1 MSKYTNELD
10 GQQDFYKSYLARINK
25 SLTIKDVL
33 SDNNDGVLNGNLIEF
48 KLIINDLNVVLF
60 QSIKYLSNMR
70 IKGKTIP
77 SNIVLISLNDTKAYI
92 FNSINYLEEIEK
104 IYISGASKNNSG
116 FQATTEPT
124 KIEYSSMI
132 GIEALIKI
140 LKSNEFIKINIDEN
154 CIVGWATRY
163 YREVEGAN
171 KSSFIGDETGKTQI
185 VGEIRKPT
193 IFKDFIYPYQG
204 ASNIKFQYLMDRLND
219 ELQKKNLGAFYTPT
233 LYAKKSVDLV
243 RKAIQRV
250 PDGNDYIILD
260 RCAGTG
266 NLEQQ
271 LSDKELSHCIVSTY
285 EYYEYKVLMELIGD
299 KVRHII
305 PPIETKDTFNNGTV
319 RGADALSEEYIKL
332 EIIQEYIN
340 NPKYTIIL
348 FENPPYAET
357 TSAEHQKKGKGK
369 ESSLWKKSYVVQAM
383 KKETSG
389 TASNE
394 MANAFI
400 WSAFKYYLRQDT
412 DSYIVFSPVKYWK
425 AQHLIEKEFL
435 DGFAFNRKHFHT
447 NTEACIMCALWSN
460 KQKSVKGLSLKAI
473 DIDKNTQKLMPCKK
487 KLKVE
492 QFYRKFSNEYF
503 DKRVFPDDTRDAIV
517 VGLDGIERSK
527 TDRLKP
533 IFNEN
538 ILGYMAV
545 YSSGFDNPDLHAS
558 LLIAGRY
565 DGNGFYLRRDNFLEK
580 LPMFVASRYITY
592 NRSWT
597 ERGRIMKSADGS
609 KKFFRDVKN
618 GTLEQ
623 YLLKCLL
630 FTSLEIQN
638 HMRSFIGSDGR
649 FYRNELCLD
658 TTNGKTL
665 AFEKLERL
673 KIDEKEHQLIKQWE
687 NILSSAKKT
696 KNYNPELTYG
706 VFQIFAELN
715 TWQKNEFDKRVY
727 DYPELNG
734 HLNTMKTLIKDYYN
748 TELIETLFKYE
759 FLK

>member
-10 GQQDFYKSYLARINK
+10 GQQDFYKSYLARIDKN
-25 SLTIKDVL
+25 LTIKDVL

-48 KLIINDLNVVLF
+48 KLVINDLNAVLF

-70 IKGKTIP
+70 IKGKSIP
-77 SNIVLISLNDTKAYI
+77 SNIVLVSLNDTKAYI
-92 FNSINYLEEIEK
+92 FNSIDYLEDIEK
-104 IYISGASKNNSG
+104 IYVGGASKNNSG
-116 FQATTEPT
+116 FQATTEPI
-124 KIEYSSMI
+124 KIEYNSI
-132 GIEALIKI
+132 VDIENLIKT
-140 LKSNEFIKINIDEN
+140 LKSNNFIKINIDEN

-163 YREVEGAN
+163 YKEVDGAN

-193 IFKDFIYPYQG
+193 IFKDYIYPYQG

-219 ELQKKNLGAFYTPT
+219 EIQKKNLGAFYTPT
-233 LYAKKSVDLV
+233 IYAKKSVELV

-271 LSDKELSHCIVSTY
+271 LSDEELSHCIVSTY

-319 RGADALSEEYIKL
+319 RGADALSKEYINL

-340 NPKYTIIL
+340 NPKCTIIL

-357 TSAEHQKKGKGK
+357 TSLEHQRQGEGKK
-369 ESSLWKKSYVVQAM
+369 SSLWKKSFVPQEMA
-383 KKETSG
+383 KEIKG
-389 TASNE
+389 TALNDL
-394 MANAFI
+394 ANAFI

-425 AQHLIEKEFL
+425 AQHLIDKEFI

-460 KQKSVKGLSLKAI
+460 KTSNKKSFSLKAF
-473 DIDKNTQKLMPCKK
+473 DIQNDKLSPQKK
-487 KLKVE
+487 KLPIKKI
-492 QFYRKFSNEYF
+492 QSMYSQKYY
-503 DKRVFPDDTRDAIV
+503 DKRKFPDDTSDGIV
-517 VGLDGIERSK
+517 VGLNGSEREPS
-527 TDRLKP
+527 RLTPKY
-533 IFNEN
+533 NDN
-538 ILGYMAV
+538 IIGYLVADSV
-545 YSSGFDNPDLHAS
+545 GFDNPDAKSS
-558 LLIAGRY
+558 LVIAGRY
-565 DGNGFYLRRDNFLEK
+565 NGNGFFLRNDNFLEK
-580 LPMFVASRYITY
+580 LPMFVASRYINY
-592 NRSWT
+592 NKSWT

-618 GTLEQ
+618 GVLEQ

-630 FTSLEIQN
+630 FTSLEMQN
-638 HMRSFIGSDGR
+638 HMRSFMGSDGR

-665 AFEKLERL
+665 AFEKLENL

-748 TELIETLFKYE
+748 SELVETLFKYE

>member
-1 MSKYTNELD
+1 MNKYTNELD

-25 SLTIKDVL
+25 NLTTKDVL

-48 KLIINDLNVVLF
+48 KLVINDLNTVLF
-60 QSIKYLSNMR
+60 QAIKYLSNMR
-70 IKGKTIP
+70 IKGKSIP
-77 SNIVLISLNDTKAYI
+77 SNIVLISLNDTRAYI
-92 FNSINYLEEIEK
+92 FNSFEYLREIEK
-104 IYISGASKNNSG
+104 IYIGGASKNNSG
-116 FQATTEPT
+116 FQSLTEPT
-124 KIEYSSMI
+124 EIDYSTMI
-132 GIEALIKI
+132 GVETLIKV
-140 LKSNEFIKINIDEN
+140 LKSNDFIKINIDEN

-163 YREVEGAN
+163 YKEVDGAN

-193 IFKDFIYPYQG
+193 VFKDFIYPYQG

-219 ELQKKNLGAFYTPT
+219 EIQKKNLGAFYTPT
-233 LYAKKSVDLV
+233 LYAKKSVELV

-271 LSDKELSHCIVSTY
+271 LSDEELSHCIVSTY

-319 RGADALSEEYIKL
+319 RGADALSKEYIEL

-340 NPKYTIIL
+340 NSECTIIL

-357 TSAEHQKKGKGK
+357 TSLEHQRQGEGKK
-369 ESSLWKKSYVVQAM
+369 SSLWKKGYVPTEMA
-383 KKETSG
+383 KEIKG
-389 TASNE
+389 TALNDL
-394 MANAFI
+394 ANTFI

-412 DSYIVFSPVKYWK
+412 DSYVVFSPVKYWK
-425 AQHLIEKEFL
+425 AQHLIKKEFI
-435 DGFAFNRKHFHT
+435 DGFAFNRKYFHT

-460 KQKSVKGLSLKAI
+460 KGSSKKSFSLKAF
-473 DIDKNTQKLMPCKK
+473 DIQNNKISLLKK
-487 KLKVE
+487 KLPIK
-492 QFYRKFSNEYF
+492 QINTLYSQKYY
-503 DKRVFPDDTRDAIV
+503 DKRTFAGDTNKGIV
-517 VGLDGIERSK
+517 VALNGEERELS
-527 TDRLKP
+527 RLTPKY
-533 IFNEN
+533 NDN
-538 ILGYMAV
+538 IIGYLVADSV
-545 YSSGFDNPDLHAS
+545 GFDNPDAKSS
-558 LLIAGRY
+558 LVIAGRY
-565 DGNGFYLRRDNFLEK
+565 NGNGFFLRNDNFLEK
-580 LPMFVASRYITY
+580 LPMFVASRYINY
-592 NRSWT
+592 NKSWT

-630 FTSLEIQN
+630 FTSLEMQN
-638 HMRSFIGSDGR
+638 HMRSLIGSDGR

-665 AFEKLERL
+665 AFEKLEKL
-673 KIDEKEHQLIKQWE
+673 EIDEKEHQLIKQWE
-687 NILSSAKKT
+687 NILLSAKKT

-715 TWQKNEFDKRVY
+715 TWQKNELDKRVY

-734 HLNTMKTLIKDYYN
+734 HLNTMRTLIKDYYN
-748 TELIETLFKYE
+748 TELVETLFKYE

>member
-25 SLTIKDVL
+25 NLTIKDVL

-70 IKGKTIP
+70 IKGKSIP

-92 FNSINYLEEIEK
+92 FNSIDYLEEIEK
-104 IYISGASKNNSG
+104 IYIGGASKNNSG
-116 FQATTEPT
+116 FQATTEPI
-124 KIEYSSMI
+124 KIEYSSI
-132 GIEALIKI
+132 TGTETLIKT
-140 LKSNEFIKINIDEN
+140 LKSNDFIKINIDEN

-163 YREVEGAN
+163 YKEVDGAN

-219 ELQKKNLGAFYTPT
+219 EIQKKNLGAFYTPN
-233 LYAKKSVDLV
+233 LYAKKSVELV

-250 PDGNDYIILD
+250 PDGNEYIILD

-271 LSDKELSHCIVSTY
+271 LSDEELSHCIVSTY

-319 RGADALSEEYIKL
+319 RGADALSKEYIEL
-332 EIIQEYIN
+332 EIIQEYVN
-340 NPKYTIIL
+340 NPKCTIIL

-357 TSAEHQKKGKGK
+357 TSLEHQRQGEGKK
-369 ESSLWKKSYVVQAM
+369 SSLWKKGFVPQEMA
-383 KKETSG
+383 KEIKG
-389 TASNE
+389 TALNDL
-394 MANAFI
+394 ANAFI

-425 AQHLIEKEFL
+425 AQHLIDKEFI
-435 DGFAFNRKHFHT
+435 DGFAFNRKYFHT
-447 NTEACIMCALWSN
+447 NTEACIMCALWGN
-460 KQKSVKGLSLKAI
+460 KASSKKSFSLKAF
-473 DIDKNTQKLMPCKK
+473 DIQNNKLSPLKK
-487 KLKVE
+487 KLSIKKIKSMYS
-492 QFYRKFSNEYF
+492 QKYY
-503 DKRVFPDDTRDAIV
+503 DKRKFPDDTSKGIV
-517 VGLDGIERSK
+517 VALNGNERELS
-527 TDRLKP
+527 RLTPKY
-533 IFNEN
+533 NNN
-538 ILGYMAV
+538 IIGYLVADSV
-545 YSSGFDNPDLHAS
+545 GFDNPDAKSS
-558 LLIAGRY
+558 LVIAGRY
-565 DGNGFYLRRDNFLEK
+565 NGNGFFLRNDNFLEK
-580 LPMFVASRYITY
+580 LPMFVASRYINY
-592 NRSWT
+592 NKNWT

-609 KKFFRDVKN
+609 RKFFRDVKN
-618 GTLEQ
+618 GVLEQ

-630 FTSLEIQN
+630 FTSLEMQN
-638 HMRSFIGSDGR
+638 HMRSFMGSDGR

-687 NILSSAKKT
+687 NILSSAEKT

-706 VFQIFAELN
+706 VFQIYAELN

>member
-10 GQQDFYKSYLARINK
+10 GQQDFYKSYLARIDK
-25 SLTIKDVL
+25 KLTIKDVL
-33 SDNNDGVLNGNLIEF
+33 SDNNDGVLRGNLIEF
-48 KLIINDLNVVLF
+48 KLIINDLNSVLF

-70 IKGKTIP
+70 IKGKSIP

-92 FNSINYLEEIEK
+92 FKSFDYLKEIEK
-104 IYISGASKNNSG
+104 IYIGGASKNNKG
-116 FQATTEPT
+116 FQATTEAT
-124 KIEYSSMI
+124 EIEYSSII
-132 GIEALIKI
+132 GVEALIKA
-140 LKSNEFIKINIDEN
+140 LKSNDFIKINIDEN

-163 YREVEGAN
+163 YKEVDGAN

-193 IFKDFIYPYQG
+193 VFKDFIYPYQG

-219 ELQKKNLGAFYTPT
+219 EIQKKNLGAFYTPT
-233 LYAKKSVDLV
+233 LYAKKSVELV

-271 LSDKELSHCIVSTY
+271 LSDEELSHCIVSTY

-340 NPKYTIIL
+340 NPNCTIIL

-357 TSAEHQKKGKGK
+357 TSLEHQRQGEGKK
-369 ESSLWKKSYVVQAM
+369 SSLWKKGYVPTEMA
-383 KKETSG
+383 KEIKG
-389 TASNE
+389 TALNDL
-394 MANAFI
+394 ANVFI

-425 AQHLIEKEFL
+425 AQHIIDKEFL
-435 DGFAFNRKHFHT
+435 DGFAFNKKHFHT
-447 NTEACIMCALWSN
+447 NIESCIMCALWSN
-460 KQKSVKGLSLKAI
+460 KKSIKKSISLKGY
-473 DIDKNTQKLMPCKK
+473 DIQNNKLLPLKK
-487 KLKVE
+487 KLPIKKINSMYS
-492 QFYRKFSNEYF
+492 QKYYDKRKFI
-503 DKRVFPDDTRDAIV
+503 DDTNNAIV
-517 VGLDGIERSK
+517 VGLDGSERELS
-527 TDRLKP
+527 RLTPKY
-533 IFNEN
+533 NDN
-538 ILGYMAV
+538 IIGYLVADSV
-545 YSSGFDNPDLHAS
+545 GFDNPDAKSS
-558 LLIAGRY
+558 LVIAGRY
-565 DGNGFYLRRDNFLEK
+565 NGNGFYLRDDNFLEK
-580 LPMFVASRYITY
+580 LPMFVASRYINY
-592 NRSWT
+592 NKSWT

-609 KKFFRDVKN
+609 KKFFKDIKN

-630 FTSLEIQN
+630 FTSFEMQN
-638 HMRSFIGSDGR
+638 HMRSFEGSDGR

-665 AFEKLERL
+665 AYEKLKKL
-673 KIDEKEHQLIKQWE
+673 KINEKETQLIKQWE
-687 NILSSAKKT
+687 NILLSAKKT
-696 KNYNPELTYG
+696 KNYNPKLTYG
-706 VFQIFAELN
+706 VFQIFKELN
-715 TWQKNEFDKRVY
+715 TWQKNELDKRVY

-748 TELIETLFKYE
+748 SELVETLFKYE

>member
-10 GQQDFYKSYLARINK
+10 GQQDFYKSYLARIDK
-25 SLTIKDVL
+25 SLTIKDIL

-70 IKGKTIP
+70 IKGKSIP

-92 FNSINYLEEIEK
+92 FNSLDYLEEIEK
-104 IYISGASKNNSG
+104 IYIGGASKNNSG
-116 FQATTEPT
+116 FQATTEPI
-124 KIEYSSMI
+124 KIDYSSI
-132 GIEALIKI
+132 TGIEALIKI

-193 IFKDFIYPYQG
+193 VFKDFIYPYNRV
-204 ASNIKFQYLMDRLND
+204 SNIKFQYLMDRLND
-219 ELQKKNLGAFYTPT
+219 EIQKKNLGAFYTPN
-233 LYAKKSVDLV
+233 LYAKKSVELV

-250 PDGNDYIILD
+250 PDGNEYIILD

-271 LSDKELSHCIVSTY
+271 LSDEELSHCIVSTY

-305 PPIETKDTFNNGTV
+305 PPIETKDTFDNGTV
-319 RGADALSEEYIKL
+319 RGADALSKEYIEL
-332 EIIQEYIN
+332 EIIQKYVN
-340 NPKYTIIL
+340 NPKCTIIL

-357 TSAEHQKKGKGK
+357 TSLEHQRQGEGKK
-369 ESSLWKKSYVVQAM
+369 SSLWKKGFVPQEMA
-383 KKETSG
+383 KEIKG
-389 TASNE
+389 TALNDL
-394 MANAFI
+394 ANAFI

-425 AQHLIEKEFL
+425 AQHLVDREFI
-435 DGFAFNRKHFHT
+435 DGFAFNRRYFHT

-460 KQKSVKGLSLKAI
+460 KASNKKSFSLKAF
-473 DIDKNTQKLMPCKK
+473 DIQNNKLSPQKK
-487 KLKVE
+487 KLPIKKI
-492 QFYRKFSNEYF
+492 QSMYSQKYY
-503 DKRVFPDDTRDAIV
+503 DKRKFPDDISEGIV
-517 VGLDGIERSK
+517 VGLNGSEREPS
-527 TDRLKP
+527 RLTPKY
-533 IFNEN
+533 NDN
-538 ILGYMAV
+538 IIGYLVADSV
-545 YSSGFDNPDLHAS
+545 GFDNPDAKSS
-558 LLIAGRY
+558 LVIAGRY
-565 DGNGFYLRRDNFLEK
+565 NGNGFFLRRDNFLEK

-630 FTSLEIQN
+630 FTSLEMQN
-638 HMRSFIGSDGR
+638 HMRSFMGSDGR

-658 TTNGKTL
+658 ITNGKTL

-673 KIDEKEHQLIKQWE
+673 EINEKEHQLIKQWE

-696 KNYNPELTYG
+696 KNYNSKLTYG

-715 TWQKNEFDKRVY
+715 TWQKNELDKRVY

-734 HLNTMKTLIKDYYN
+734 HINTMKTLIKDYYN
-748 TELIETLFKYE
+748 TELVEILFKYE